1 MDFAPA
7 EATLA
12 LQGLARDFARQ
23 EIAQHSDALDGE
35 KDPENRFPREILEKG
50 DALGLRTLA
59 VPERLGGGG
68 ADMLSLCFVAEELG
82 WGDLGVGVIYA
93 QDWALAS
100 AVSRLW
106 DEAAFEAFA
115 ENFVQDHALHL
126 AHVKIGETP
135 APEDKS
141 PYPLDTRQG
150 ASIDQDGDGLR
161 LTGAARHVLNGAA
174 AGLYLLES
182 SPADESGRQVFLLE
196 NRDGSGVEV
205 ACFHDPMGM
214 RSCQDVDL
222 RFEGV
227 PLGDPLDCAEAE
239 WRDAAHALRIL
250 PAAAAVGTSR
260 KSHEHALDH
269 ARERIQGGKPIIEHQ
284 TVGFMLCDNLM
295 ELDAARRSL
304 QAAAW
309 AADRGED
316 AEPWRSFLAKAFATE
331 SCERVARRSME
342 VWGGAGYMTEAPM
355 ERLVRDVVAF
365 SHGFGMGHAARS
377 GAMELL

>member
-23 EIAQHSDALDGE
+23 EIAPRTDALDE
-35 KDPENRFPREILEKG
+35 ERTPENRFPADVLEKG
-50 DALGLRTLA
+50 DALGLRTLPI
-59 VPERLGGGG
+59 PEARGGGG
-68 ADMLSLCFVAEELG
+68 ADLLSLCCVAEEIG

-93 QDWALAS
+93 QDWALAD
-100 AVSRLW
+100 AISRLW
-106 DEAAFEAFA
+106 DEAGFAAFA
-115 ENFVQDHALHL
+115 EIFTQDQPLHL
-126 AHVKIGETP
+126 AHLKIGETA

-141 PYPLDTRQG
+141 PYPSDAIQG
-150 ASIDQDGDGLR
+150 ASIERDGEGLR
-161 LTGAARHVLNGAA
+161 LNGGARHVLNGAA

-182 SPADESGRQVFLLE
+182 IPTDENARQVFLLE
-196 NRDGSGVEV
+196 NRGGAGISV
-205 ACFHDPMGM
+205 ARYHDAMGM
-214 RSCQDVDL
+214 RACQDVDL
-222 RFEGV
+222 RFDNAK
-227 PLGDPLDCAEAE
+227 LGRPLDCAEEE
-239 WRDAAHALRIL
+239 WRNATHAVRIL

-269 ARERIQGGKPIIEHQ
+269 ARERVQGGKPIIEHQ
-284 TVGFMLCDNLM
+284 TVGYMLCDNLM

-309 AADRGED
+309 AAEQSGD

-355 ERLVRDVVAF
+355 ERLTRDLVAF
-365 SHGFGMGHAARS
+365 SHAFGAGHAARS
-377 GAMELL
+377 AAMGLL

>member
-1 MDFAPA
+1 MDFAPG

-23 EIAQHSDALDGE
+23 EIAQHSDALDEE
-35 KDPENRFPREILEKG
+35 KDPEKRFPGEILDKG
-50 DALGLRTLA
+50 DALGLRTLSL
-59 VPERLGGGG
+59 PESYGGGE
-68 ADMLSLCFVAEELG
+68 ADLLSLCFVAEEIG

-93 QDWALAS
+93 QDWALAN

-106 DEAAFEAFA
+106 DEAGFAAFA
-115 ENFVQDHALHL
+115 ENFVQDRALHL
-126 AHVKIGETP
+126 AHVKIGEAP

-141 PYPLDTRQG
+141 PYPSDARQS
-150 ASIDQDGDGLR
+150 AAIQQDGNGLR
-161 LTGAARHVLNGAA
+161 LNGGARHVLNGAA

-182 SPADESGRQVFLLE
+182 GPTDESGRRVFLLE
-196 NRDGSGVEV
+196 NRKGGGIAV
-205 ACFHDPMGM
+205 AHHHDPMGM

-227 PLGDPLDCAEAE
+227 RLDHPLDCTDEK
-239 WRDAAHALRIL
+239 WRDAAHATRIL
-250 PAAAAVGTSR
+250 PAAAAVGCAR
-260 KSHEHALDH
+260 KSFEHAHDH
-269 ARERIQGGKPIIEHQ
+269 ARERVQGGKPIIEHQ

-309 AADRGED
+309 TAEHGEN

-355 ERLVRDVVAF
+355 ERLVRDAVAF
-365 SHGFGMGHAARS
+365 SHAFGMGHAARS
-377 GAMELL
+377 AAMELL

>member
-23 EIAQHSDALDGE
+23 EIAQHSDALDLE
-35 KDPENRFPREILEKG
+35 KNPENRFPREILDKG
-50 DALGLRTLA
+50 DTLGLRTLP
-59 VPERLGGGG
+59 VPENLGGGG
-68 ADMLSLCFVAEELG
+68 ADLLSLCFVAEELG

-93 QDWALAS
+93 QDWSLAD
-100 AVSRLW
+100 AISRLW
-106 DEAAFEAFA
+106 DESGFTAFA
-115 ENFVQDHALHL
+115 ENFTGSHAPHL

-141 PYPLDTRQG
+141 PYPSDALQG
-150 ASIDQDGDGLR
+150 ASIVGDGDGRR
-161 LTGAARHVLNGAA
+161 LNGGARHVLNGAA
-174 AGLYLLES
+174 AGLFLLES
-182 SPADESGRQVFLLE
+182 DAANENERRIFLLE

-205 ACFHDPMGM
+205 ARYHDPMGM
-214 RSCQDVDL
+214 RACQDVDL
-222 RFEGV
+222 RFEDV
-227 PLGDPLDCAEAE
+227 VLDNPLDCTDEK
-239 WRDAAHALRIL
+239 WRGATHALRIL
-250 PAAAAVGTSR
+250 PAAAAVGCAR
-260 KSHEHALDH
+260 KSQEHALDH

-309 AADRGED
+309 AAEHGEE
-316 AEPWRSFLAKAFATE
+316 AEPWRSFLAKALATE
-331 SCERVARRSME
+331 SCERIARRSME

-365 SHGFGMGHAARS
+365 AHAS
-377 GAMELL
+377 GAGHTMRSDAMNLL

>member
-7 EATLA
+7 EAILA

-23 EIAQHSDALDGE
+23 EIAQHSDALDEE
-35 KDPENRFPREILEKG
+35 KSPENRFPGEILEKG
-50 DALGLRTLA
+50 DALGLRTLP
-59 VPERLGGGG
+59 VPESLGGGG
-68 ADMLSLCFVAEELG
+68 ADLLSLCFVAEEIG

-93 QDWALAS
+93 QDWALAN

-106 DEAAFEAFA
+106 DEAAYAAFA
-115 ENFVQDHALHL
+115 ENFTQDHPLHL

-141 PYPLDTRQG
+141 PYPSDARQG
-150 ASIDQDGDGLR
+150 ASIGKDGDGLR
-161 LTGAARHVLNGAA
+161 LSGGARHVLNGAA

-182 SPADESGRQVFLLE
+182 SPADEGGRQVFLLE

-205 ACFHDPMGM
+205 DRYHDPMGM
-214 RSCQDVDL
+214 RSCPDVDL
-222 RFEGV
+222 RFEDAQPGH
-227 PLGDPLDCAEAE
+227 PHDCAEE
-239 WRDAAHALRIL
+239 GWRNATHAIRIL
-250 PAAAAVGTSR
+250 PAAAAVGCAR
-260 KSHEHALDH
+260 KSHEHAHEH
-269 ARERIQGGKPIIEHQ
+269 ARERVQGGKPIIEHQ

-309 AADRGED
+309 AAGQGED
-316 AEPWRSFLAKAFATE
+316 AEPWRSFLAKAFAAE
-331 SCERVARRSME
+331 SCERVARRAME

-365 SHGFGMGHAARS
+365 SHAFGMGHAARS
-377 GAMELL
+377 AAMNLL

>member
-1 MDFAPA
+1 MDFAPG

-23 EIAQHSDALDGE
+23 EIAPRTDALDQE

-50 DALGLRTLA
+50 DALGLRTLP
-59 VPERLGGGG
+59 VPESFGGGG
-68 ADMLSLCFVAEELG
+68 ADLLSLCFVAEEIG

-93 QDWALAS
+93 QDWSLAN

-106 DEAAFEAFA
+106 DEAGFVAFA

-126 AHVKIGETP
+126 AYVKIADAP

-141 PYPLDTRQG
+141 PYTSDARQS
-150 ASIDQDGDGLR
+150 AVIQQDGDGFR
-161 LTGAARHVLNGAA
+161 LNGGARHVLNGAA
-174 AGLYLLES
+174 AGLLLLES
-182 SPADESGRQVFLLE
+182 DSANENERRIFLLE

-205 ACFHDPMGM
+205 AQYHDPMGM
-214 RSCQDVDL
+214 RSCPDVDL
-222 RFEGV
+222 RFEDV
-227 PLGDPLDCAEAE
+227 KLDHPLDCTDEK
-239 WRDAAHALRIL
+239 WRNAAHALRIL
-250 PAAAAVGTSR
+250 PAAAAIGTSR
-260 KSHEHALDH
+260 KSHEHALEH
-269 ARERIQGGKPIIEHQ
+269 ARERVQGGKPIIEHQ

-309 AADRGED
+309 AAEHGED

-331 SCERVARRSME
+331 SCERVARRAME

-365 SHGFGMGHAARS
+365 AHAFGMGHAARS
-377 GAMELL
+377 AAMDLL

>member
-23 EIAQHSDALDGE
+23 EIALRTDALDQE

-50 DALGLRTLA
+50 DALGLRTLP
-59 VPERLGGGG
+59 VPESHGGGG
-68 ADMLSLCFVAEELG
+68 ADLLSLCFVAEEIG

-93 QDWALAS
+93 QDWALAD
-100 AVSRLW
+100 AVSRLR
-106 DEAAFEAFA
+106 DEAGFA
-115 ENFVQDHALHL
+115 TFANNFTGSHAPHL
-126 AHVKIGETP
+126 VHVKIGETP

-141 PYPLDTRQG
+141 PYPSDALQG
-150 ASIDQDGDGLR
+150 ASIVEDGDGRR
-161 LTGAARHVLNGAA
+161 LNGGARHVLNGAA

-182 SPADESGRQVFLLE
+182 SPADETARQVFLLKSRE
-196 NRDGSGVEV
+196 EAGITV
-205 ACFHDPMGM
+205 AHHHDPMGM

-222 RFEGV
+222 RFEDV
-227 PLGDPLDCAEAE
+227 KLGHPLDCTEE
-239 WRDAAHALRIL
+239 DWRNATHAIRIL

-260 KSHEHALDH
+260 KSHDHALDH
-269 ARERIQGGKPIIEHQ
+269 ARERVQGGKPIIEHQ

-295 ELDAARRSL
+295 ELDAARRCL

-309 AADRGED
+309 AAEHGEN
-316 AEPWRSFLAKAFATE
+316 AEPWRSFLAKAFAAE
-331 SCERVARRSME
+331 SCERVARRAME

-365 SHGFGMGHAARS
+365 SHAFGMGHAARS
-377 GAMELL
+377 DAMDLL

>member
-23 EIAQHSDALDGE
+23 EIAQHSDALDEE
-35 KDPENRFPREILEKG
+35 KSPENRYPGEVLEKG
-50 DALGLRTLA
+50 DALGLRTLP
-59 VPERLGGGG
+59 VPEAQGGGG
-68 ADMLSLCFVAEELG
+68 ADLLGLCFVAEEIG
-82 WGDLGVGVIYA
+82 WGDLGIGAIYA
-93 QDWALAS
+93 QDWALAN

-106 DEAAFEAFA
+106 DEAAFAAFA
-115 ENFVQDHALHL
+115 ENFVQDHPLHL
-126 AHVKIGETP
+126 AHVKTADAP

-141 PYPLDTRQG
+141 PYPSDVRQG
-150 ASIDQDGDGLR
+150 ASIGKDGDGFR
-161 LTGAARHVLNGAA
+161 LNGGARHVLNGAA

-182 SPADESGRQVFLLE
+182 DAADESGRQVFLLE
-196 NRDGSGVEV
+196 NREEAGIEV
-205 ACFHDPMGM
+205 ARYHDPMGM
-214 RSCQDVDL
+214 RSCPDVDL
-222 RFEGV
+222 RFEDV
-227 PLGDPLDCAEAE
+227 SIDHPLDCADEK

-250 PAAAAVGTSR
+250 PAAAAVGCAR
-260 KSHEHALDH
+260 KSHEHAHEH
-269 ARERIQGGKPIIEHQ
+269 ARERVQGGKPIIEHQ
-284 TVGFMLCDNLM
+284 TVGYMLCDNLM

-309 AADRGED
+309 AAERGEN
-316 AEPWRSFLAKAFATE
+316 AEPWRSFLAKAFAAE
-331 SCERVARRSME
+331 SCERVARRAME

-377 GAMELL
+377 DAMNLL

>member
-1 MDFAPA
+1 MDFAPG

-23 EIAQHSDALDGE
+23 EIAQHSDALDQE
-35 KDPENRFPREILEKG
+35 KNPENRFPGDILEKG
-50 DALGLRTLA
+50 DALGLRTLP
-59 VPERLGGGG
+59 VPESLGGGE
-68 ADMLSLCFVAEELG
+68 ADLLSLCFVAEEIG

-93 QDWALAS
+93 QDWALAN
-100 AVSRLW
+100 AISRLW
-106 DEAAFEAFA
+106 DEAGFAAFA
-115 ENFVQDHALHL
+115 ENFVQDHAPHL

-135 APEDKS
+135 APEEKS
-141 PYPLDTRQG
+141 PYPTDARQG
-150 ASIDQDGDGLR
+150 ASIKQDGDDWR
-161 LTGAARHVLNGAA
+161 LSGGARRVLNGAA

-182 SPADESGRQVFLLE
+182 GSANENGRRIFLLE
-196 NRDGSGVEV
+196 NREETGIEV
-205 ACFHDPMGM
+205 ARYHDPMGM

-222 RFEGV
+222 RFEDV
-227 PLGDPLDCAEAE
+227 KLGSPLDCAEKD
-239 WRDAAHALRIL
+239 WRNATHATRIL
-250 PAAAAVGTSR
+250 PAAAAVGTAR
-260 KSHEHALDH
+260 KSHEHALEH

-304 QAAAW
+304 QTAAW
-309 AADRGED
+309 AAEHGED
-316 AEPWRSFLAKAFATE
+316 AEPWRSFLAKAFAAE

-365 SHGFGMGHAARS
+365 AHGFGMGHAARS
-377 GAMELL
+377 AAMRLL

>member
-1 MDFAPA
+1 MDFAPV

-23 EIAQHSDALDGE
+23 EIVPRTDALDQE

-50 DALGLRTLA
+50 DALGLRTLP
-59 VPERLGGGG
+59 VPERFGGGG
-68 ADMLSLCFVAEELG
+68 ADLLSLCFVAEEIG

-93 QDWALAS
+93 QDWSLAS

-106 DEAAFEAFA
+106 DEAGLEAFA
-115 ENFVQDHALHL
+115 NNFTGSHAPHL

-141 PYPLDTRQG
+141 PYPSDARQG
-150 ASIDQDGDGLR
+150 ASIAEGDGLR
-161 LTGAARHVLNGAA
+161 LSGGARHVLNGAA

-182 SPADESGRQVFLLE
+182 SPAEESGRQVFLLE
-196 NRDGSGVEV
+196 NREEAGITV
-205 ACFHDPMGM
+205 AHYHDPMGM

-222 RFEGV
+222 RFEDV
-227 PLGDPLDCAEAE
+227 SLGHPLDCADEK
-239 WRDAAHALRIL
+239 WRNAAHALRIL
-250 PAAAAVGTSR
+250 PAAAAVGCAR
-260 KSHEHALDH
+260 KSHEHAHDH
-269 ARERIQGGKPIIEHQ
+269 ARERVQGGKPIIEHQ

-309 AADRGED
+309 AAEHGEA

-331 SCERVARRSME
+331 SCERVARRAME

-377 GAMELL
+377 DAMGLL